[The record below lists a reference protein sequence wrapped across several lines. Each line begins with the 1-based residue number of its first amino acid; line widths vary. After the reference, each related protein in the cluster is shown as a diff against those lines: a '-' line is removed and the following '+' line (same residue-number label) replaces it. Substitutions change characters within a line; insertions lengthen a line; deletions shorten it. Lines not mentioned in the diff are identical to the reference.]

1 MYKKTKGNHP
11 RTIFLCS
18 LVFLFVSVP
27 VVFGR
32 GKTQEEP
39 KQPLNTEWTL
49 CISALDITK
58 LPPGRQFIGDI
69 LARDLVYA
77 LNRVERRERS
87 VPEYAYYEGAA
98 WAKTRTEAAK
108 SLMAKRNERDLLIFK
123 GEPDWKYRSRLEI
136 IEEEIKK
143 LEQALEK
150 TESESPPI
158 TAKPAFILTEANR
171 SGSFPPPPR
180 EGEEYSFCVNQ
191 SADAFLWGEVLEYF
205 GRINLN
211 LKLYTLY
218 TRSFIYEDT
227 IIFSPEDI
235 NSAMTELAN
244 RLAGEISGTL
254 PAMVTVKTD
263 PEDALIMIQNSFA
276 GLGKTSVLEYPPGE
290 VIIEAF
296 AENYDLISIPLELNS
311 GELTDLSITL
321 PPTPQEKFDISVP
334 DTSPRGALYRGAL
347 FIGEPPL
354 SMMVPKNHYEYIWI
368 ETPGG
373 STDSVAFSA
382 VPNRSGNLITLK
394 PSMPYLP
401 EENRVEK
408 ARHGFYG
415 AWGRFWVALPL
426 TVLLYGISTA
436 YAPTTY
442 GQNPG
447 LYLQSSNSLLHN
459 SYFALGAIAITGF
472 FTGEWLY
479 RTYRYISTASEDAV
493 PLLK

>member
-1 MYKKTKGNHP
+1 MG
-11 RTIFLCS
+11 S
-18 LVFLFVSVP
+18 LVFLIVSVP
-27 VVFGR
+27 AVFGR

-39 KQPLNTEWTL
+39 KEPLNTEWTL

-87 VPEYAYYEGAA
+87 APEYAYYEGAA
-98 WAKTRTEAAK
+98 WSKSRTEAAK
-108 SLMAKRNERDLLIFK
+108 SLTAKRNERDLLLFK

-143 LEQALEK
+143 LEQALKK
-150 TESESPPI
+150 TEEESPPI
-158 TAKPAFILTEANR
+158 AVKPAFILTEANLN
-171 SGSFPPPPR
+171 GSFPPPPQ
-180 EGEEYSFCVNQ
+180 EGGEYSFCVNQ
-191 SADAFLWGEVLEYF
+191 KADALLLGEVFEYF
-205 GRINLN
+205 GRINLS

-218 TRSFIYEDT
+218 ARSFIYEDT

-244 RLAGEISGTL
+244 RLAGEVSGTL
-254 PAMVTVKTD
+254 PAMVAVKTD

-276 GLGKTSVLEYPPGE
+276 GLGKTDILEYPPGE

-296 AENYDLISIPLELNS
+296 AENYGLISTPLELNS
-311 GELTDLSITL
+311 GELTDLTLTL
-321 PPTPQEKFDISVP
+321 PPTPQDRFDIRVS
-334 DTSPRGALYRGAL
+334 DTSPQGALYRGAL
-347 FIGEPPL
+347 FLGEPPL
-354 SMMVPKNHYEYIWI
+354 SMMVPKNQYEYIWI

-373 STDSVAFSA
+373 STDSMAFSA
-382 VPNRSGNLITLK
+382 TPNRAGNLITLK
-394 PSMPYLP
+394 PSMSYLP
-401 EENRVEK
+401 GENQVET
-408 ARHGFYG
+408 ARHKFYG
-415 AWGRFWVALPL
+415 AWGRFWIALPL

-436 YAPTTY
+436 YAPTVH

-447 LYLQSSNSLLHN
+447 LYPQSSNVLLHN
-459 SYFALGAIAITGF
+459 TYFFLGAFVTTGF
-472 FTGEWLY
+472 FIGEWLY
-479 RTYRYISTASEDAV
+479 RTYGYISTASEDAV